1 MSRKVTIKDI
11 AKRANVS
18 VASVSY
24 VMNNKRYVS
33 PELRARIEEAIQE
46 LGYSPNLVARSLRQS
61 RTKTIGLIVPDN
73 SNPFFAEIAK
83 GVEDAGFSAGYTVI
97 LCNSNAMP
105 ERELAYLE
113 VLRSKQVDGIIFITT
128 TAEIQQIQPLVAG
141 GIPAVIFYR
150 DSGDMNVDRFLI
162 DNDRAGF
169 LITNH
174 LIELGHRQIACIQPA
189 STVTPSALR
198 VAGFKRALEAHALSY
213 DEALMPRGDNL
224 IAGGGRATDE
234 LLQSGRPFTA
244 VFATNDAM
252 AIGCIR
258 ALRDNGIHVPD
269 DVSVAGVDD
278 IMLASIIEPPLT
290 TVRQPKYE
298 AGQQAVEML
307 MDRMMR
313 RYTNGPRQV
322 QLEITLVV
330 RNSTAPPPSAY

>member
-1 MSRKVTIKDI
+1 MSKKVTIKDI

-24 VMNNKRYVS
+24 VLNDTRYVS
-33 PELRARIEEAIQE
+33 PELHSRIEQAIEE
-46 LGYSPNLVARSLRQS
+46 LGYTPNLVARSLRQS

-83 GVEDAGFSAGYTVI
+83 GVEDAGFSAGYSVI

-113 VLRSKQVDGIIFITT
+113 VLRSKQVDGIIFIAT
-128 TAEIQQIQPLVAG
+128 TAEIRHIRPLIEG

-150 DSGDMNVDRFLI
+150 DSGDMSVDQFLI

-169 LITNH
+169 LVTNH

-189 STVTPSALR
+189 STETPSALR
-198 VAGFKRALEAHALSY
+198 VAGFKRVLEAHGLPY

-224 IAGGGRATDE
+224 IAGGARAAYE
-234 LLQSGRPFTA
+234 LLKSGRPFTA
-244 VFATNDAM
+244 VFSTNDAM

-258 ALRDNGIHVPD
+258 VLRDTGIRVPD

-298 AGQQAVEML
+298 AGRQAVEML
-307 MDRMMR
+307 LDRMSR
-313 RYTNGPRQV
+313 NYVDGPRQV
-322 QLEITLVV
+322 QLDITLVV
-330 RNSTAPPPSAY
+330 RQSTAPPPA

>member
-1 MSRKVTIKDI
+1 MSKKVTIKDI
-11 AKRANVS
+11 ARRANVS

-24 VMNNKRYVS
+24 VLNNTRYVS
-33 PELRARIEEAIQE
+33 PELHARIELAIEE
-46 LGYSPNLVARSLRQS
+46 LGYTPNLVARSLRQS

-83 GVEDAGFSAGYTVI
+83 GVEDAGFSAGYSVI

-113 VLRSKQVDGIIFITT
+113 VLRSKRVDGIIFIAT
-128 TAEIQQIQPLVAG
+128 TAEIRHIRPLIED

-162 DNDRAGF
+162 DNDLAGS
-169 LITNH
+169 LVTNH

-189 STVTPSALR
+189 STETPSALR
-198 VAGFKRALEAHALSY
+198 VAGFKRVMEAHSLPCV
-213 DEALMPRGDNL
+213 EALMPRGDNL
-224 IAGGGRATDE
+224 IAGGGRATRE
-234 LLQSGRPFTA
+234 LLKSGRPFTA

-258 ALRDNGIHVPD
+258 TLRDNGIRVPD

-290 TVRQPKYE
+290 TVRSPKYE
-298 AGQQAVEML
+298 AGRQAVEML
-307 MDRMMR
+307 VDRMIR
-313 RYTNGPRQV
+313 KYADGPRQV

-330 RNSTAPPPSAY
+330 RNSTAPPPS